1 MHTYYDAKDMLK
13 KELDEIV
20 RKGEL
25 SAGSLDTID
34 KILSSIVHACKII
47 MYEEYAEDGYSYA
60 DGDRDMSEYSYAR
73 GRGSNGR
80 GRGSNANRDSMGRY
94 SSEGGYSNARGGQGG
109 RSGNRGGGRGGY
121 SRAGGGYSY
130 ADGEKEEKI
139 ELIRDMMEEVSSD
152 EERRALQKIM
162 RRYEQE

>member
-20 RKGEL
+20 KKGEL

-34 KILSSIVHACKII
+34 KLLSSIVHACKII

-60 DGDRDMSEYSYAR
+60 DGDMDMSEYSYAR
-73 GRGSNGR
+73 GRGR
-80 GRGSNANRDSMGRY
+80 NAKRDSMGRY
-94 SSEGGYSNARGGQGG
+94 SNARG
-109 RSGNRGGGRGGY
+109 RRMYSRRGGY
-121 SRAGGGYSY
+121 SYD
-130 ADGEKEEKI
+130 DGEKEEKI
-139 ELIRDMMEEVSSD
+139 EMLQDMMQEAKTD
-152 EERRALQKIM
+152 EERRALQKII